1 MKISLKGYGENTAT
15 FKINSAITGGEPVCM
30 EDNLTVKSC
39 EAGDAFIGCAV
50 NSKDGYACVQLDG
63 YATFTYSGTAPEVGI
78 CNLAADGNGGVCVSE
93 SGRQFI
99 VTDVDTVSSTAGI
112 IL

>member
-15 FKINSAITGGEPVCM
+15 FKTKNDVTPGEPVCM
-30 EDNLTVKSC
+30 SGNYEVSSC
-39 EAGDAFIGCAV
+39 NNGDLFAGAAV

-63 YATFTYSGTAPEVGI
+63 YCSFSYTGTAPSAGI
-78 CNLAADGNGGVCVSE
+78 CNLVADGNGGVCVDE
-93 SGRQFI
+93 SGRQYI
-99 VTDVDTVSSTAGI
+99 VTDVDTVNSIVGI